1 MNIMNK
7 KAQSLPGIEEINI
20 VAIVL
25 AVVGCLAT
33 FWYVGR
39 FYDVGFGIQLFTAA
53 LMLPI
58 GYFVSSYIFER

>member
-1 MNIMNK
+1 MNK
-7 KAQSLPGIEEINI
+7 KAQILPGLEEINI
-20 VAIVL
+20 VAVAL
-25 AVVGCLAT
+25 AVAGCLAT

-39 FYDVGFGIQLFTAA
+39 FYEVGLGMQIFAAA